1 MRTFNTKNM
10 NISELA
16 NQNNLSVINIGT
28 SFGLKEGE
36 AVIGFSSFQEA
47 VDFAEKNNMKVATF
61 KNEGETSA
69 TYTLFDESPRAGFD
83 VLGNYEDFTKFF
95 KGDAEAFQ
103 EIDID
108 ETLENSDFTDEDREE
123 FLKDMNV
130 VKTRIENLAEDEFIY
145 LDNSGYSESLKK
157 EDTSVLRNGNLY
169 IIGVY

>member
-1 MRTFNTKNM
+1 MK

-36 AVIGFSSFQEA
+36 AIVGFTSFQEA

-61 KNEGETSA
+61 KNEGETSSI
-69 TYTLFDESPRAGFD
+69 YTLFDESPRAGFD
-83 VLGNYEDFTKFF
+83 VLGNFEEFTKFF
-95 KGDAEAFQ
+95 KGDAENFQ

-108 ETLENSDFTDEDREE
+108 ETLENSDFSEEEREE
-123 FLKDMNV
+123 FLKDMNI
-130 VKTRIENLAEDEFIY
+130 VKTRIANLAEDEFIY
-145 LDNSGYSESLKK
+145 LDNSGYSEPMKK

>member
-1 MRTFNTKNM
+1 MK

-36 AVIGFSSFQEA
+36 AIVGFASFQEA

-95 KGDAEAFQ
+95 KGDAENFQ
-103 EIDID
+103 EVDID
-108 ETLENSDFTDEDREE
+108 ETLENSDFTEDEREE
-123 FLKDMNV
+123 FLKDMNI
-130 VKTRIENLAEDEFIY
+130 VKARIESLAEDEFIY
-145 LDNSGYSESLKK
+145 LDNSGYSEPMKK

>member
-1 MRTFNTKNM
+1 MK

-36 AVIGFSSFQEA
+36 AIVGFASFQEA

-61 KNEGETSA
+61 MNEGETSA

-95 KGDAEAFQ
+95 KGDVENFQ

-108 ETLENSDFTDEDREE
+108 ETLENSDFTEEEREE
-123 FLKDMNV
+123 FLKDMNI

-145 LDNSGYSESLKK
+145 LDNSGYSEPMKK
-157 EDTSVLRNGNLY
+157 EDTSVLRHGNLY
-169 IIGVY
+169 VIGVY

>member
-1 MRTFNTKNM
+1 MK

-36 AVIGFSSFQEA
+36 AIVGFASYQEA
-47 VDFAEKNNMKVATF
+47 VDFAEANNMKVATF
-61 KNEGETSA
+61 KNEGETSSI
-69 TYTLFDESPRAGFD
+69 YTLFDESPRAGFD

-95 KGDAEAFQ
+95 KGDAENFQ

-108 ETLENSDFTDEDREE
+108 ETLENSDFTEDEREE
-123 FLKDMNV
+123 FLKDMDAI
-130 VKTRIENLAEDEFIY
+130 KTRIENLAEDEFIY
-145 LDNSGYSESLKK
+145 LDNSGYSEPMKK
-157 EDTSVLRNGNLY
+157 EDTSVLQNGNLY

>member
-1 MRTFNTKNM
+1 MK

-16 NQNNLSVINIGT
+16 NQNNLSVINIGS

-36 AVIGFSSFQEA
+36 AVVGFASFQEA

-95 KGDAEAFQ
+95 KGDAENFQ

-108 ETLENSDFTDEDREE
+108 ETLEDSDFTEEEREE
-123 FLKDMNV
+123 FLKDMNI
-130 VKTRIENLAEDEFIY
+130 VKTRIENLSEDEFIY
-145 LDNSGYSESLKK
+145 LDNSGYSEALKK
-157 EDTSVLRNGNLY
+157 EDTSVLKDGNLY
-169 IIGVY
+169 VIAVY

>member
-1 MRTFNTKNM
+1 MK

-16 NQNNLSVINIGT
+16 NQSNLSVINIGT

-36 AVIGFSSFQEA
+36 AVVGFTSFQEA

-95 KGDAEAFQ
+95 KGDAENFQ
-103 EIDID
+103 EVDID
-108 ETLENSDFTDEDREE
+108 ETLENSDFTEDEREE
-123 FLKDMNV
+123 FLKDMNL
-130 VKTRIENLAEDEFIY
+130 VKDRIENLAEDEFIY
-145 LDNSGYSESLKK
+145 LDNSGYSESMKK
-157 EDTSVLRNGNLY
+157 EDTSMLQDGNLY
-169 IIGVY
+169 VIGVY

>member
-1 MRTFNTKNM
+1 MK

-36 AVIGFSSFQEA
+36 AVVGFTSFQEA
-47 VDFAEKNNMKVATF
+47 VDFAERNNMKVATF
-61 KNEGETSA
+61 KNEGETSSI
-69 TYTLFDESPRAGFD
+69 YTLFDESPRAGFD
-83 VLGNYEDFTKFF
+83 VLGNYADVTKFF
-95 KGDAEAFQ
+95 KGDSENFQ

-108 ETLENSDFTDEDREE
+108 ETLENSDFTEDEREE
-123 FLKDMNV
+123 FLKDMNII
-130 VKTRIENLAEDEFIY
+130 KNRIENLAEDEFIY
-145 LDNSGYSESLKK
+145 LDNSGYSEPLKK

>member
-1 MRTFNTKNM
+1 MK

-36 AVIGFSSFQEA
+36 AIVGFASFQEA

-61 KNEGETSA
+61 MNEGETSA

-95 KGDAEAFQ
+95 KGDVENFQ

-108 ETLENSDFTDEDREE
+108 ETLENSDFTEDEREE
-123 FLKDMNV
+123 FLKDMNI

-145 LDNSGYSESLKK
+145 LDNSGYSEPMKK
-157 EDTSVLRNGNLY
+157 EDTSVLRHGNLY
-169 IIGVY
+169 VIGVY

>member
-1 MRTFNTKNM
+1 MK

-16 NQNNLSVINIGT
+16 NQSNLSVINIGT

-36 AVIGFSSFQEA
+36 AVVGFTSFQEA

-83 VLGNYEDFTKFF
+83 VLGNYEDVTKFF
-95 KGDAEAFQ
+95 KGDEESFQ
-103 EIDID
+103 ELDID
-108 ETLENSDFTDEDREE
+108 ETLENSDFTEDEREE
-123 FLKDMNV
+123 FLKDMNII
-130 VKTRIENLAEDEFIY
+130 KARIENLAEDEFIY
-145 LDNSGYSESLKK
+145 LDNSGYSEPMRK